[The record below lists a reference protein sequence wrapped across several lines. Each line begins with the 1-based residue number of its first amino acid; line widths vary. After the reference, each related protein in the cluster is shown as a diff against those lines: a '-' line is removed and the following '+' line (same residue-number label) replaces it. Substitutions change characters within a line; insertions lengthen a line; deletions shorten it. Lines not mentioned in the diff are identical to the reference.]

1 MRLERYREKRDFRT
15 TPEPRGRIARRTG
28 TGLRYVIQKH
38 AASHLHYDFRLEHDG
53 VLLSWAVPKG
63 PSFDPDDKR
72 LAMHVEDHPLE
83 YGDFEGIIPPR
94 QYGSGTV
101 MVWDRGTWQPIGDP
115 AEGYRK
121 GHLKFTL
128 DGEKLKGSWALI
140 RIRGGRYGGK
150 ENDKAWLLIKE
161 NDGYARAGR
170 AARIIDEEPDSVISG
185 RSLDEIAR
193 DKAHEWHSNR
203 SVKANLAAGAIA
215 KPSKKSMKEGR
226 TASAKTSVPRA
237 SGRAGVAP
245 ASVVGARKARLPA
258 TLSPE
263 LATLVRAAPTGDD
276 WLHEVKLDGYRMVC
290 RIDARKARLFS
301 RNGKDWTAA
310 VPAIAKALQRV
321 RAKQAWLDGEIAVAD
336 AQGRTRFQALQ
347 NALSDPAA
355 GAITYFV
362 FDLLYL
368 DGHDLRGVALRERKR
383 LLRAILPDSDPR
395 VRYSVDIEGAG
406 AEFFRQACALD
417 LEGIVSKRADSTYRD
432 GLRTREWVKVKCGRR
447 QEMVIGGFTDPQG
460 AREGFGALLLGVYD
474 DGRLRYAGKV
484 GTGFDTRLLT
494 QLRARLGKLER
505 KTPAFVD
512 PPRGY
517 EARGAHWVKPELVAE
532 IAFTEWSDDGALRH
546 PSFQGLREDKKA
558 TDVVRE
564 KPAPKPVGAKPDVAD
579 AEALAGDPQRK
590 RATAKRSAT
599 RGAARAAASAP
610 AVKRAAS
617 GAAMAS
623 GHAASDNVAGVKLSH
638 PDKPYFPEA
647 GISKR
652 DLAIFYDA
660 IADRMVPY
668 LRDRPLA
675 LVRCPD
681 GWRGQCFYQKHADR
695 SVNAAVPRIAVPES
709 GGTAT
714 YFGANSAQALA
725 GLVQWGVIEL
735 HPWGSR
741 APRLDRPDRLI
752 FDFDPDEGV
761 GWTPLVEAVS
771 TLRVLLDDLG
781 LEGFLKTTGGKGL
794 HVVVPI
800 RATLE
805 WDEAKGFARAV
816 ADFLVRTFPDRF
828 TATVSKARRKGRIFI
843 DYLRNAEGA
852 TAIAPYAVRA
862 RANAPVSTP
871 IDWSE
876 LDSDVRFD
884 RFNVRTVTER
894 LAARRDDPWAAFA
907 KTRQSVTRAAFRR
920 IGFAG

>member
-1 MRLERYREKRDFRT
+1 MRLERYREKRNFRT
-15 TPEPRGRIARRTG
+15 TPEPRGRVARSAA
-28 TGLRYVIQKH
+28 TGLRYVVQKH

-63 PSFDPDDKR
+63 PSLNPDDKR

-83 YGDFEGIIPPR
+83 YGDFEGIIPPH

-101 MVWDRGTWQPIGDP
+101 MVWDRGTWQPVGDP
-115 AEGYRK
+115 GEGYRK

-128 DGEKLKGSWALI
+128 DGEKLKGGFALV
-140 RIRGGRYGGK
+140 RIRGGKYGGK
-150 ENDKAWLLIKE
+150 EDDKTWLLIKE
-161 NDGYARAGR
+161 NDHYAKAGR
-170 AARIIDEEPDSVISG
+170 AARIVDAEPDSVISG
-185 RSLDEIAR
+185 RSLEEIAR
-193 DKAHEWHSNR
+193 EKAHEWHSNR
-203 SVKANLAAGAIA
+203 SVKANLKAGAIGAGAPA
-215 KPSKKSMKEGR
+215 KAARKATRTTATKSF
-226 TASAKTSVPRA
+226 PRA
-237 SGRAGVAP
+237 ADPAGVTP
-245 ASVVGARKARLPA
+245 SSVVGARKARLPA

-276 WLHEVKLDGYRMVC
+276 WLHEVKFDGYRMLC
-290 RIDARKARLFS
+290 RLERGKAHLRS

-310 VPAIAKALQRV
+310 LPAIAHELRRV
-321 RAKQAWLDGEIAVAD
+321 RADEAWLDGEIAVAD

-362 FDLLYL
+362 FDLLHL
-368 DGHDLRGVALRERKR
+368 DGYDLRAVALRERKR

-395 VRYSVDIEGAG
+395 IRYSIDIEGAG

-417 LEGIVSKRADSTYRD
+417 LEGVVSKRADSPYRE

-474 DGRLRYAGKV
+474 QGELRYAGKV
-484 GTGFDTRLLT
+484 GTGFDARLLT
-494 QLRARLGKLER
+494 RLRGRLDGLEQ
-505 KTPAFVD
+505 KTPAFAD

-517 EARGAHWVKPELVAE
+517 AARGAHWVKPQLVAE

-546 PSFQGLREDKKA
+546 PSFQGLRDDKKA

-564 KPAPKPVGAKPDVAD
+564 EPAPKPNGAEPPA
-579 AEALAGDPQRK
+579 AAASPRNF
-590 RATAKRSAT
+590 RAPARSRAPKSRAAAPAKTATPVVKRSART
-599 RGAARAAASAP
+599 SAAVPSQSP
-610 AVKRAAS
+610 A
-617 GAAMAS
+617 
-623 GHAASDNVAGVKLSH
+623 DIVAGVKLTH

-647 GISKR
+647 GITKR
-652 DLAIFYDA
+652 ELAQYYEA
-660 IADRMVPY
+660 IESRALPY

-695 SVNAAVPRIAVPES
+695 SVHAAVSRIEVPEG

-752 FDFDPDEGV
+752 FDFDPDESV
-761 GWTPLVEAVS
+761 GWKPLVEAVGA
-771 TLRVLLDDLG
+771 LRVLLDDLG

-800 RATLE
+800 RATLG
-805 WDEAKGFARAV
+805 WDEAKGFTRAL
-816 ADFLVRTFPDRF
+816 AGFLVRTFPDRF

-871 IDWSE
+871 IGWSE
-876 LDSDVRFD
+876 LAVDVRFD
-884 RFNVRTVTER
+884 HFNVRTVLER
-894 LAARRDDPWAAFA
+894 LAAMRDDPWAAFEQ
-907 KTRQSVTRAAFRR
+907 TRQTVTRAAFRR
-920 IGFAG
+920 IGFDG